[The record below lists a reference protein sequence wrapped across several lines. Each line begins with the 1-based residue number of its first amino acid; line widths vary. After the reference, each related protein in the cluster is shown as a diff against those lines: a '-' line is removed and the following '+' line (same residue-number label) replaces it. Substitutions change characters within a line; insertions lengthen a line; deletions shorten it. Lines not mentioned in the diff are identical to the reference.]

1 MAPKKSITKEEAERI
16 YMLCW
21 ISYVPV
27 SGDIRRIPPRRIVLY
42 PDIFQTV
49 WGWDRLLPHDIECEE
64 FYFDYLRQYYERN
77 RLDYVAAADGQSKP
91 QDWPLKAPPEG
102 VPKCIPN
109 GKHPLAAAAKHCLK
123 MEVRFMSVWKD
134 RPIHNV
140 KELSEK
146 IQERVSRLIILGRE
160 FSEPAA
166 ASLVCIANEAS
177 LARELL
183 RRGAKANDKEINL
196 CNCIRHCALSLMFM
210 SGPHSEAS
218 AAAMVGVAK
227 EARKICEWMKS
238 TKECCVFRSYSRI
251 HELCLCDEI
260 RVATFD
266 VLKHILS
273 NSTGGKEPFVL
284 MDFAIKRNRRK
295 HQNTMEGTSDESLL
309 HEPRHEGKS
318 VLGLGDNNGEFD
330 ARMIAPQMDLLREQ
344 TNGLANSRRESDN
357 SAVERAHHLKPIL
370 GIREHLSEKENQ
382 VLAPEEQEQCYEGK
396 NLELGDNNGKLDA
409 LMIDHETDL
418 LREQKTKGLANSRR
432 ESDNSEVE
440 RAHHI
445 KPVLGI
451 REHLSEK
458 DNQGEKGIVGKQ
470 SVEQVS
476 STQRK
481 ASYCTISTTQN
492 HLNSISVGYKP
503 NIVNQADMLTPDCG
517 QRIPKHPALLDK
529 RSLLACIA
537 RAVSASHNNQTKI
550 SSTLPN
556 RLGKMLAPLHWRDY
570 RKDYG
575 KLDDFLAEHQELFV
589 IEGDFVHLREE
600 AEHITRALLLHTS

>member
-273 NSTGGKEPFVL
+273 NSTGYDDIHHFLVGFSFHVLPWSQAWCFGCFNIPRGKEPFVL

-309 HEPRHEGKS
+309 HVTKFNS
-318 VLGLGDNNGEFD
+318 FVLC
-330 ARMIAPQMDLLREQ
+330 A
-344 TNGLANSRRESDN
+344 
-357 SAVERAHHLKPIL
+357 
-370 GIREHLSEKENQ
+370 
-382 VLAPEEQEQCYEGK
+382 
-396 NLELGDNNGKLDA
+396 EL
-409 LMIDHETDL
+409 
-418 LREQKTKGLANSRR
+418 
-432 ESDNSEVE
+432 
-440 RAHHI
+440 
-445 KPVLGI
+445 
-451 REHLSEK
+451 
-458 DNQGEKGIVGKQ
+458 
-470 SVEQVS
+470 
-476 STQRK
+476 
-481 ASYCTISTTQN
+481 C
-492 HLNSISVGYKP
+492 
-503 NIVNQADMLTPDCG
+503 
-517 QRIPKHPALLDK
+517 
-529 RSLLACIA
+529 SLCC
-537 RAVSASHNNQTKI
+537 
-550 SSTLPN
+550 
-556 RLGKMLAPLHWRDY
+556 
-570 RKDYG
+570 
-575 KLDDFLAEHQELFV
+575 
-589 IEGDFVHLREE
+589 
-600 AEHITRALLLHTS
+600 LLLFTNSTRTRQFSKK

>member
-1 MAPKKSITKEEAERI
+1 MGPNKSITKEEAERI

-64 FYFDYLRQYYERN
+64 FYFDYLRQYYQRN

-102 VPKCIPN
+102 VPKCISN
-109 GKHPLAAAAKHCLK
+109 GKRPLAAAAKHVHPS
-123 MEVRFMSVWKD
+123 VRANLFVWKD

-146 IQERVSRLIILGRE
+146 IQERVCRLIILGRE
-160 FSEPAA
+160 FSQPAA

-177 LARELL
+177 LACELL

-210 SGPHSEAS
+210 SGPRSEAS

-238 TKECCVFRSYSRI
+238 TKERYAFRCYSRN
-251 HELCLCDEI
+251 HEI
-260 RVATFD
+260 RVPTFD

-284 MDFAIKRNRRK
+284 MDFAIKRNKRR
-295 HQNTMEGTSDESLL
+295 HQNTMEGTKDESLL
-309 HEPRHEGKS
+309 QEPRHEGRS

-330 ARMIAPQMDLLREQ
+330 ARMIAPQMDLLREEQ
-344 TNGLANSRRESDN
+344 TNGLANSRGESDN

-382 VLAPEEQEQCYEGK
+382 VLAPEEQEQCHEGK

-409 LMIDHETDL
+409 LMIDH
-418 LREQKTKGLANSRR
+418 
-432 ESDNSEVE
+432 
-440 RAHHI
+440 
-445 KPVLGI
+445 
-451 REHLSEK
+451 
-458 DNQGEKGIVGKQ
+458 
-470 SVEQVS
+470 
-476 STQRK
+476 
-481 ASYCTISTTQN
+481 
-492 HLNSISVGYKP
+492 
-503 NIVNQADMLTPDCG
+503 
-517 QRIPKHPALLDK
+517 
-529 RSLLACIA
+529 
-537 RAVSASHNNQTKI
+537 QT
-550 SSTLPN
+550 
-556 RLGKMLAPLHWRDY
+556 
-570 RKDYG
+570 
-575 KLDDFLAEHQELFV
+575 V
-589 IEGDFVHLREE
+589 
-600 AEHITRALLLHTS
+600 RALHSYDLYYSQ